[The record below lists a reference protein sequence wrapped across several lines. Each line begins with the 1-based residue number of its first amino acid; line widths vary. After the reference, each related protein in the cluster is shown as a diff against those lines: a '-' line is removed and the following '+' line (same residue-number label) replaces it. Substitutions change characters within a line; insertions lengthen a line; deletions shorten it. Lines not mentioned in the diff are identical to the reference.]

1 MSARRRS
8 ESARSSASSLCFT
21 PANSRIVSMR
31 SGGSTSTGTTRSR
44 PIIATESAS
53 ATAPSRTSESSVK
66 KRASRRCES
75 RGAERGTTQRII
87 PGVSLVYTPLALPAK
102 SAFTVRG
109 SPPVSGVKRMLR
121 SGFRCSAFET
131 GGANCIVS
139 PLAPTRSASPRRTWR
154 FEPNTRNPYNVSTAN
169 TRITPQDGDHEG
181 GSGATSHCASAPV
194 VTRRSRLKSLFL
206 TGAVGMSTA
215 YAL

>member
-8 ESARSSASSLCFT
+8 ESAREAPGEFVRFT

-109 SPPVSGVKRMLR
+109 SPPVSGVKRMLV

-131 GGANCIVS
+131 GGANCIDS
-139 PLAPTRSASPRRTWR
+139 PLAPTRVREPSPHLAFRTEHPQPIQR
-154 FEPNTRNPYNVSTAN
+154 EHREIPESRPRMATTRV
-169 TRITPQDGDHEG
+169 
-181 GSGATSHCASAPV
+181 APA
-194 VTRRSRLKSLFL
+194 RP
-206 TGAVGMSTA
+206 AIA
-215 YAL
+215 PAHQ